1 MISKGKSLHKK
12 GLKLLHENVAQDI
25 KSSRNMDF
33 IWSRVPRDNFFSRGD
48 IFKERGTVAFCA

>member
-1 MISKGKSLHKK
+1 MISKEKSLHQK

-33 IWSRVPRDNFFSRGD
+33 IWSRVPRDNFFQ
-48 IFKERGTVAFCA
+48 